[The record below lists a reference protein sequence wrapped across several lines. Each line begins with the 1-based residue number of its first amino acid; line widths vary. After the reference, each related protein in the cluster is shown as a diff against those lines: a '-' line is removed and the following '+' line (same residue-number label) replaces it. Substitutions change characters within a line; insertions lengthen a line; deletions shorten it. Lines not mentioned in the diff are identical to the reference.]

1 MAGLLNSRLKI
12 ISEMYT
18 HIQPTL
24 KIIIY
29 PLIPE
34 GKEGHTCLKK
44 PAAFKS
50 WAKLIQNV
58 IPMLKIKNRNSK
70 VSCSVVII
78 AKFEQILQL
87 VLQFLLVT
95 LTCKF

>member
-34 GKEGHTCLKK
+34 GKEGHTYLKK

-50 WAKLIQNV
+50 WVKLI
-58 IPMLKIKNRNSK
+58 
-70 VSCSVVII
+70 
-78 AKFEQILQL
+78 
-87 VLQFLLVT
+87 
-95 LTCKF
+95 